1 MTDPAPTQVPAQ
13 GLLSRV
19 IGVIFSPRATF
30 ERLVL
35 APRVLGAI
43 LLVGLVIGL
52 SQGIPQLTETGKQ
65 AAVDSAVQQMERF
78 RGRPVTDDEYSM
90 LQRQAPFRTY
100 ATFAF
105 APAGVAASV
114 LFFSVIYFI
123 AFNVVLGGAA
133 TFKQV
138 ASIAAHSAV
147 ISALGAMIG
156 APIQMLQGTF
166 SPMGPFTLGALMPM
180 LDEGS
185 FLARFLGVIS
195 VFSIWGTIVTAI
207 GFSVLYRRKTSNI
220 AIALFALTAVFAAIW
235 ATVLG
240 IFSSR

>member
-1 MTDPAPTQVPAQ
+1 MIDPAPAQPSAQ
-13 GLLSRV
+13 GLLARLV
-19 IGVIFSPRATF
+19 GVIFSPRATF
-30 ERLVL
+30 ERLIR
-35 APRVLGAI
+35 APRVIGAI

-52 SQGIPQLTETGKQ
+52 SQGIPQLTESGRQ
-65 AAVDSAVQQMERF
+65 AAIDSAVQQMERL
-78 RGRPVTDDEYSM
+78 RGRPVTDDEFAL

-105 APAGVAASV
+105 APIGVALSV
-114 LFFSVIYFI
+114 LFFSAIYFV
-123 AFNVVLGGAA
+123 AFNVVLGGTG

-138 ASIAAHSAV
+138 ASVAAHSGV
-147 ISALGAMIG
+147 ISALGAVIG
-156 APIQMLQGTF
+156 APIQMIQGTF

-180 LDEGS
+180 LDENS

-220 AIALFALTAVFAAIW
+220 AIALFGLTVLFASIW